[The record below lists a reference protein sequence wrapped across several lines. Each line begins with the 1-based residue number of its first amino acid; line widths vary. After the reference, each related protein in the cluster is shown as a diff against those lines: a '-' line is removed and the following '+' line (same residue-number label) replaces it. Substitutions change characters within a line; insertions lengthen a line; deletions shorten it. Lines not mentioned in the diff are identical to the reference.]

1 LWSMRIRI
9 PTLKRRVQAIGKN
22 LRRDGA
28 EGRDGRHEQ
37 PQAESRWMVDE
48 GAVRE
53 VALCG
58 VLQTF
63 LRNTGQLYKQPDLF
77 LC

>member
-1 LWSMRIRI
+1 MRIRL
-9 PTLKRRVQAIGKN
+9 PTPERRVQAIFKN

-48 GAVRE
+48 GAARG

-63 LRNTGQLYKQPDLF
+63 LQNTGTLGNSTNRM
-77 LC
+77 C

>member
-1 LWSMRIRI
+1 VEHEDQNTDT
-9 PTLKRRVQAIGKN
+9 TLTRRVHAIGKH

-63 LRNTGQLYKQPDLF
+63 LRLQTTGLVAVLI
-77 LC
+77 